1 MNNSTRGRLGE
12 DIAVEALR
20 KRGYRILIRNYRFG
34 KAEVDI
40 IAQKDSVLAF
50 VEVKWRSNNLF
61 GDPQSFVSK
70 QQQKRLIAAADHY
83 VRSNDLD
90 INVRF
95 DVVTILEKKQIVQ
108 SMRVIFITICL
119 IFYYFYYVFK
129 TSNENDIIS
138 C

>member
-61 GDPQSFVSK
+61 GDPQNFVSK

-95 DVVTILEKKQIVQ
+95 DVVTILEKKQIVK
-108 SMRVIFITICL
+108 SKLSKTLF
-119 IFYYFYYVFK
+119 FVFR
-129 TSNENDIIS
+129 
-138 C
+138 CALFL

>member
-61 GDPQSFVSK
+61 GDPQNFVSK

-95 DVVTILEKKQIVQ
+95 DVVTILGKKQIVQ
-108 SMRVIFITICL
+108 SKLSKTLF
-119 IFYYFYYVFK
+119 FVF
-129 TSNENDIIS
+129 
-138 C
+138 

>member
-1 MNNSTRGRLGE
+1 MINNTIRGRLGE

-61 GDPQSFVSK
+61 GDPQNFVSK

-108 SMRVIFITICL
+108 SKLSKTLF
-119 IFYYFYYVFK
+119 FVFR
-129 TSNENDIIS
+129 
-138 C
+138 CALFL

>member
-61 GDPQSFVSK
+61 GDPQNFVPK

-95 DVVTILEKKQIVQ
+95 DVVTILEKKTNC
-108 SMRVIFITICL
+108 TIE
-119 IFYYFYYVFK
+119 II
-129 TSNENDIIS
+129 ENAFF
-138 C
+138 CFRCALFL

>member
-1 MNNSTRGRLGE
+1 MNNSTRGRLG
-12 DIAVEALR
+12 DYIAVEALR

-61 GDPQSFVSK
+61 GDPQNFVSK

-108 SMRVIFITICL
+108 SKLSKTLF
-119 IFYYFYYVFK
+119 FVFR
-129 TSNENDIIS
+129 
-138 C
+138 CVLFL

>member
-1 MNNSTRGRLGE
+1 MNNSARGRLGE

-61 GDPQSFVSK
+61 GDPQNFVSK

-108 SMRVIFITICL
+108 SKLSKTLF
-119 IFYYFYYVFK
+119 FVFR
-129 TSNENDIIS
+129 
-138 C
+138 CALFL

>member
-1 MNNSTRGRLGE
+1 MNNSARGRLGE

-61 GDPQSFVSK
+61 GDPQNFVSK

-108 SMRVIFITICL
+108 SKLSKTLFLFLDAR
-119 IFYYFYYVFK
+119 YFYNNLF
-129 TSNENDIIS
+129 NFLLFLLWI
-138 C
+138 

>member
-61 GDPQSFVSK
+61 GDPQNFVSK

-108 SMRVIFITICL
+108 SKLSKTLF
-119 IFYYFYYVFK
+119 FVFR
-129 TSNENDIIS
+129 
-138 C
+138 CALFL

>member
-61 GDPQSFVSK
+61 GDPQNFVSK

-95 DVVTILEKKQIVQ
+95 DVVTILGKKQIVQ
-108 SMRVIFITICL
+108 SKLSKTLF
-119 IFYYFYYVFK
+119 FVFR
-129 TSNENDIIS
+129 
-138 C
+138 CALFL

>member
-20 KRGYRILIRNYRFG
+20 KLGYRILIRNYRFG

-61 GDPQSFVSK
+61 GDPQNFVSK

-95 DVVTILEKKQIVQ
+95 DVVTILGKKQIVQ
-108 SMRVIFITICL
+108 SKLSKTLF
-119 IFYYFYYVFK
+119 FVFR
-129 TSNENDIIS
+129 
-138 C
+138 CALFL

>member
-61 GDPQSFVSK
+61 GDPQNFVSK

-95 DVVTILEKKQIVQ
+95 DVVTILGKKTNCKIE
-108 SMRVIFITICL
+108 II
-119 IFYYFYYVFK
+119 
-129 TSNENDIIS
+129 ENAFF
-138 C
+138 CF

>member
-1 MNNSTRGRLGE
+1 MNNSTRGRLG
-12 DIAVEALR
+12 DYIAVETLR

-61 GDPQSFVSK
+61 GDPQNFVSK

-95 DVVTILEKKQIVQ
+95 DVVTILEKKQIVK
-108 SMRVIFITICL
+108 SKLSKTLF
-119 IFYYFYYVFK
+119 FVFR
-129 TSNENDIIS
+129 
-138 C
+138 CALFL

>member
-12 DIAVEALR
+12 DIDVEALR

-61 GDPQSFVSK
+61 GDPQNFVSK

-95 DVVTILEKKQIVQ
+95 DVVTILEKKTNC
-108 SMRVIFITICL
+108 TIE
-119 IFYYFYYVFK
+119 II
-129 TSNENDIIS
+129 ENAFF
-138 C
+138 CF

>member
-1 MNNSTRGRLGE
+1 MINNTIRGRLGE

-61 GDPQSFVSK
+61 GDPQNFVYK
-70 QQQKRLIAAADHY
+70 QQQKRIIAAADHY

-108 SMRVIFITICL
+108 SKLSKTLF
-119 IFYYFYYVFK
+119 FVFR
-129 TSNENDIIS
+129 
-138 C
+138 CALFL

>member
-12 DIAVEALR
+12 DIAVEELR

-61 GDPQSFVSK
+61 GDPQNFVSK

-108 SMRVIFITICL
+108 SKLSKTLF
-119 IFYYFYYVFK
+119 FVFR
-129 TSNENDIIS
+129 
-138 C
+138 CALFL

>member
-20 KRGYRILIRNYRFG
+20 KLGYRILIRNYRFG

-40 IAQKDSVLAF
+40 IAQKESVLAF

-61 GDPQSFVSK
+61 GDPQNFVSK

-108 SMRVIFITICL
+108 SKLSKTLF
-119 IFYYFYYVFK
+119 FVFR
-129 TSNENDIIS
+129 
-138 C
+138 CALFL

>member
-20 KRGYRILIRNYRFG
+20 KLGYRILIRNYRFG

-61 GDPQSFVSK
+61 GDPQNFVSK

-108 SMRVIFITICL
+108 SKLSKTLF
-119 IFYYFYYVFK
+119 FVFR
-129 TSNENDIIS
+129 
-138 C
+138 CALFL

>member
-61 GDPQSFVSK
+61 GDPQNFVSK
-70 QQQKRLIAAADHY
+70 QHQKRLIAAADHY

-108 SMRVIFITICL
+108 SKLSKTLF
-119 IFYYFYYVFK
+119 FVFR
-129 TSNENDIIS
+129 
-138 C
+138 CALFL